1 MITRDASRMTHN
13 YLTMLTASL
22 LMTSGPLVQ
31 RQRQRR
37 ARLPDT
43 VPLSTLGLFCCPT
56 LRL

>member
-1 MITRDASRMTHN
+1 MITRDASRMTHY

-31 RQRQRR
+31 QQRR

-43 VPLSTLGLFCCPT
+43 VPLSTLGLFCYPT